1 VEIYKLTAEE
11 LMHFLKIGKLRNEEI
26 INVFKERINK
36 IDKNIKA
43 FISVLNEPDTL
54 KVHGDLAGIPYALKD
69 NILARGTKTTCAS
82 KILKNYSSSYD
93 ATVTQKLRKSGAI
106 LLGKTNLDEFAMGS
120 STENSAFFTT
130 RNPWDLSRMP
140 GGSSGGSAA
149 AVACREVPFALGS
162 DTGGSV
168 RLPAAFCGVI
178 GFKPS
183 YGLVSR
189 YGLVAF
195 GSSLDQIGP
204 ITHSVRDAA
213 LITQVIYGK
222 DPKDST
228 TVDKKIDFLSEIEED
243 INGMKFAL
251 PKQFVEND
259 LEPPISNALE
269 KLVKLLEKNGG
280 VVEEVNVPSLKYV
293 VAVYYI
299 IAPAEA
305 SSNLARYDGIRYGTR
320 KEANDLITMYTHTR
334 GEGFG
339 EEVIRR
345 IILGTFTLSA
355 AYYDAYFD
363 KAQRVRTIIRTELDK
378 LFEKYDAIISP
389 TSPVVAPK
397 IGEIKD
403 PLTYYLM
410 DLYTIPANLAGIP
423 AINIPIDFHGNLP
436 IGVQIMG
443 KRFGDPEILKVAR
456 TVEKNLDILDETG
469 HLPVP
474 EL

>member
-1 VEIYKLTAEE
+1 
-11 LMHFLKIGKLRNEEI
+11 
-26 INVFKERINK
+26 
-36 IDKNIKA
+36 
-43 FISVLNEPDTL
+43 
-54 KVHGDLAGIPYALKD
+54 
-69 NILARGTKTTCAS
+69 
-82 KILKNYSSSYD
+82 
-93 ATVTQKLRKSGAI
+93 
-106 LLGKTNLDEFAMGS
+106 MGS

-443 KRFGDPEILKVAR
+443 RRFGDPEILKVAR